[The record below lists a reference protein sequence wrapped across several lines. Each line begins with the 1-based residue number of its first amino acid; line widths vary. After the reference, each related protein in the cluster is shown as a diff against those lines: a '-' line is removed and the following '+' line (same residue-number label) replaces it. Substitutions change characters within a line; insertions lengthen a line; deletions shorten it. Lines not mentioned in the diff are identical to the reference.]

1 MHMAEFDLKRVLCP
15 VDFSVPSAAALR
27 LAGGMA
33 KTFGAEL
40 TVLHAQHLEAPVYF
54 TAAQLQALKAQLRR
68 SLRAAR
74 ASVADFVAQYLP
86 EDLSRS
92 IEVVEDYPVAAILR
106 TAKSSKAGLVVMG
119 THGRTG
125 LAKVRLGSVM
135 ESVLRQTDV
144 PILTVGPRVKSVASL
159 GAIRRILCPV
169 NYTSLAKSAL
179 EYARELAE
187 RTGAELILIHIA
199 EQSTQGQGLDE
210 ARRALCDWVA
220 SDVRERCSV
229 KEVVRPG
236 NSAEQIVAEAKSSG
250 ADLVVIGAQPRESLG
265 TMLFGSTTE
274 AVIRGAP
281 CPVFSV
287 VWREHP
293 TKPN

>member
-1 MHMAEFDLKRVLCP
+1 MAEFDLKRVLCP
-15 VDFSVPSAAALR
+15 VDFSAPSAAALR

-54 TAAQLQALKAQLRR
+54 TAAQMQALKAQLRR
-68 SLRAAR
+68 SLRVAR
-74 ASVADFVAQYLP
+74 ASVADFVARYLP
-86 EDLSRS
+86 EDLPRA
-92 IEVVEDYPVAAILR
+92 IEVVEDDPVAAILR
-106 TAKSSKAGLVVMG
+106 AAKNSKAGLVVMG

-135 ESVLRQTDV
+135 ESVLRQTNV
-144 PILTVGPRVKSVASL
+144 PILTVGPGIKSVASL
-159 GAIRRILCPV
+159 GTIRRILCPV
-169 NYTSLAKSAL
+169 NYTSLAKSAF
-179 EYARELAE
+179 EHARELAE

-199 EQSTQGQGLDE
+199 EQSTPGQGLDE

-220 SDVRERCSV
+220 PDVRERCSV
-229 KEVVRPG
+229 KEVVRQG

-265 TMLFGSTTE
+265 AMLFGSTTE
-274 AVIRGAP
+274 AVIRRAP

-287 VWREHP
+287 VRRERSLRHS
-293 TKPN
+293 

>member
-1 MHMAEFDLKRVLCP
+1 MSESYLKRVLCP
-15 VDFSVPSAAALR
+15 VDFSEPSAAALR

-54 TAAQLQALKAQLRR
+54 TAAQMQALKAQLRR

-74 ASVADFVAQYLP
+74 ASIADFVAQNLP
-86 EDLSRS
+86 GDLPRS
-92 IEVVEDYPVAAILR
+92 IEVVEDDPVAAILR

-144 PILTVGPRVKSVASL
+144 PILTVGPGIKSVASL

-169 NYTSLAKSAL
+169 NYTSLAESAL
-179 EYARELAE
+179 AHARKLAE

-199 EQSTQGQGLDE
+199 EQTTQNRGLDE
-210 ARRALCDWVA
+210 ARKALCNWVPP
-220 SDVRERCSV
+220 DVRDRCSV
-229 KEVVRPG
+229 KEVVREG

-265 TMLFGSTTE
+265 AMLFGSTTE
-274 AVIRGAP
+274 AVIRRAP
-281 CPVFSV
+281 CPVFSII
-287 VWREHP
+287 WRDRR
-293 TKPN
+293 TKHN